1 LSWNLKIRRNTNTAR
16 LLRRYGLAL
25 RLTGCFGA
33 IFAAT
38 VAVGLEDSGN
48 LVWVANGLLLS
59 YLLLAPKW
67 LWKHYFVAGFA
78 AILLG
83 GLAVNPDLWLK
94 CITLSG
100 LNTAEVALAA
110 FLLRRRSTEL
120 PRFTDQ
126 RYLLRFTACA
136 VLAAPIAAGI
146 LFATAYW
153 LWMRI
158 SPWYPLLTWIT
169 TDGLGTAV
177 VAPACISLF
186 SSHLRQPRHW
196 RTYWY
201 LPATLIVITLISFCQ
216 ARVPVIFLI
225 YPTVALI
232 LFRLGLGWASTST
245 LLVMLVGSWFTI
257 HGLGL
262 FSRAGVAFP
271 GGPTILLQLYIAT
284 GMFLVLAAASVLDT
298 LRATERRL
306 GEIVS
311 LHNLVTE
318 NSRDVIILADFDGN
332 RNYVS
337 ASGSTWG
344 GWRREELLGIKT
356 LSLVHPDDRSKAEAM
371 IRSLRAGG
379 DGGLLECR
387 LRNKAGEFVWVEAN
401 LRPVR
406 DPTTGAPIGLLNM
419 ARDIEE
425 RKRAQQSRDFNLS
438 LIGAIHSVSLDGILV
453 VDHAGKVKSY
463 NKRFKD
469 VWEITT
475 PELPKSLIERNMC
488 LAVDLDDASL
498 LSQCVGKTK
507 HPQVFLRRVEELYA
521 NPEAEDQCQVELK
534 DGRTLER
541 YSTSLR
547 NENGEYLGRVWFFR
561 DITQRK
567 SAEQE
572 LRNAY
577 RALEQ
582 LATTD
587 ALTRLANRRSFDQHL
602 GSEWRRGMREQLP
615 LSLLIIDVDWFK
627 SYNDTYGHPRGD
639 KCLKQ
644 IAAAAL
650 DVVTRPG
657 DLVAR
662 IGGEEFAVILPN
674 TPLPVRSKSRSR
686 SVRRSAADECRTIPI
701 LLDM

>member
-1 LSWNLKIRRNTNTAR
+1 MRIELSWNLKIRRNTNTAR

-67 LWKHYFVAGFA
+67 LWK
-78 AILLG
+78 
-83 GLAVNPDLWLK
+83 
-94 CITLSG
+94 
-100 LNTAEVALAA
+100 
-110 FLLRRRSTEL
+110 
-120 PRFTDQ
+120 
-126 RYLLRFTACA
+126 
-136 VLAAPIAAGI
+136 
-146 LFATAYW
+146 
-153 LWMRI
+153 
-158 SPWYPLLTWIT
+158 
-169 TDGLGTAV
+169 
-177 VAPACISLF
+177 
-186 SSHLRQPRHW
+186 
-196 RTYWY
+196 
-201 LPATLIVITLISFCQ
+201 
-216 ARVPVIFLI
+216 
-225 YPTVALI
+225 
-232 LFRLGLGWASTST
+232 
-245 LLVMLVGSWFTI
+245 
-257 HGLGL
+257 
-262 FSRAGVAFP
+262 
-271 GGPTILLQLYIAT
+271 
-284 GMFLVLAAASVLDT
+284 
-298 LRATERRL
+298 
-306 GEIVS
+306 
-311 LHNLVTE
+311 
-318 NSRDVIILADFDGN
+318 
-332 RNYVS
+332 
-337 ASGSTWG
+337 
-344 GWRREELLGIKT
+344 
-356 LSLVHPDDRSKAEAM
+356 
-371 IRSLRAGG
+371 
-379 DGGLLECR
+379 
-387 LRNKAGEFVWVEAN
+387 
-401 LRPVR
+401 
-406 DPTTGAPIGLLNM
+406 
-419 ARDIEE
+419 
-425 RKRAQQSRDFNLS
+425 
-438 LIGAIHSVSLDGILV
+438 
-453 VDHAGKVKSY
+453 
-463 NKRFKD
+463 
-469 VWEITT
+469 ITT

-674 TPLPVRSKSRSR
+674 TPAAGAIEVAKQICAAVCRRRMPHNTNPVRY
-686 SVRRSAADECRTIPI
+686 VTISAGCASILPAPGHQATILMQRADKALYAAKHGGRNQVCSAEQLPQGKPA
-701 LLDM
+701 LYAS